1 MKIAQMLLWVDQQK
15 WVSIFQLVYVKV
27 EAVILMWK
35 ILFSVIVYNNNLFKL
50 LGEDNL
56 AAHIIYHILILNSA

>member
-1 MKIAQMLLWVDQQK
+1 MLLWVDQQK

-35 ILFSVIVYNNNLFKL
+35 ILFSVTVYKNNLFKL

-56 AAHIIYHILILNSA
+56 AAHIIYNILILNTA